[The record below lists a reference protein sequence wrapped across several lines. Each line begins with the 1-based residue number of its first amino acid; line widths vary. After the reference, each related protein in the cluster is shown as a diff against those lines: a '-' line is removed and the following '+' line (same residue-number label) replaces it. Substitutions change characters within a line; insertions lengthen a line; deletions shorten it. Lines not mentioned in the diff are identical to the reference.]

1 MTDRESPYNGIATP
15 HIWPPQHIETDGAPL
30 PVPYLNNSPPVIPID
45 TGRQLFV
52 DDFLIEH
59 SALRRIYHSAE
70 SHESSPVL
78 VPETELECNR
88 SHRPVTAPFNDGGWY
103 DPADNRFKMWCHA
116 GWFDSTAVATST
128 DGLNWAT
135 PGLDVIPGT
144 NAVIAPGAGYRR
156 S

>member
-1 MTDRESPYNGIATP
+1 MTENLLITELSPP
-15 HIWPPQHIETDGAPL
+15 VWPPQHIETDSAPL
-30 PVPYLNNSPPVIPID
+30 PVPYRNNSPPVIPID